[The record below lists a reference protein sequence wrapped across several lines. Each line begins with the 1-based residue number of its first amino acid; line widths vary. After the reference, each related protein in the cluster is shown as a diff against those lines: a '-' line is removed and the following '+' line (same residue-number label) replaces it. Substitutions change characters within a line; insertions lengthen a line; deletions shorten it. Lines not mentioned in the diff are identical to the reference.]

1 MTSAIVLKECVK
13 PPPQSPPKV
22 TEELGITVKRD
33 GLGHSMQTHYLFEEQ
48 IGYLNGI

>member
-1 MTSAIVLKECVK
+1 MTSVAVIKGCVK
-13 PPPQSPPKV
+13 LPPKNPPKV
-22 TEELGITVKRD
+22 TEELGIAIKGD